1 MKSVFKPLLL
11 TGLLA
16 TLGFTVFAQ
25 GMGPGGYPHHG
36 DMMGQGDSW
45 QHHGARRADPA
56 KIQAWVA
63 KRQAALKAK
72 LKLTPA
78 QEGAWTTYTAAM
90 TPPASISGGFPDRAE
105 LEKLSTPE
113 RIDKMKALRTQRD
126 AAMDKRADATKAF
139 YAVLT
144 PEQKKVF
151 DAGTLH
157 PSRGGPK
164 KGPAAA
170 EQKR

>member
-11 TGLLA
+11 SGLLA
-16 TLGFTVFAQ
+16 TLGVTVFAQ
-25 GMGPGGYPHHG
+25 GMGPGGYSHHG
-36 DMMGQGDSW
+36 DMMGHGSR
-45 QHHGARRADPA
+45 QHDGAHRADPA
-56 KIQAWVA
+56 KMQAWVA

-72 LKLTPA
+72 LNLTPA
-78 QEGAWTTYTAAM
+78 QEGAWTSYTAAM
-90 TPPASISGGFPDRAE
+90 TPPANLIGGFPDRAE
-105 LEKLSTPE
+105 MEKLSTPE
-113 RIDKMKALRTQRD
+113 RIDKMKALRAQHN
-126 AAMDKRADATKAF
+126 AAMDQRADATKAF

-151 DAGTLH
+151 DASALRH
-157 PSRGGPK
+157 SRGGPK